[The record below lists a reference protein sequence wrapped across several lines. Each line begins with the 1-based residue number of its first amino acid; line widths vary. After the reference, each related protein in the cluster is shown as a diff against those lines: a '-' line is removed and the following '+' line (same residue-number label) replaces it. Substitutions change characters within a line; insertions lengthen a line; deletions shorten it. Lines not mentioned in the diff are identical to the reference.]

1 MKLFDEKK
9 HLLNYEEIDDLHS
22 EFLEIYN
29 SVDLL
34 DINSYIQKLISLLE
48 HSKVHFKIEE
58 DLMDKYNYPAKR
70 EHKDEHQ
77 KVLAE
82 MEYFIKS
89 SNSLF
94 GKKMLKAYF
103 KEKLGD
109 WFDLHLIS
117 MDSDLT
123 AYLKKEIN
131 ELSGRENQ
139 TRVNA
144 EYIY

>member
-1 MKLFDEKK
+1 MKRNN
-9 HLLNYEEIDDLHS
+9 LLNYEEIDDLHS

-123 AYLKKEIN
+123 AY
-131 ELSGRENQ
+131 
-139 TRVNA
+139 
-144 EYIY
+144 